1 MVGHH
6 IGRVNILKDF
16 SPVNHQDV
24 FSQACSLLPTLAF
37 FGFIHHTPQ
46 FTPATIVQFVLLCL
60 CHTHMHW
67 QTVTSFGGG
76 VGIPIYGFII
86 PLKPYYGFSTLST
99 LERFFPSFH
108 IKILVSC
115 SVFEDFCSSP
125 FIVYAIVLTISKVRI
140 LLFTKSSNRN
150 R

>member
-16 SPVNHQDV
+16 SPVHHQDV
-24 FSQACSLLPTLAF
+24 FSPSLQSPSNTRFLRLHSP
-37 FGFIHHTPQ
+37 H
-46 FTPATIVQFVLLCL
+46 ATIHTCDRCSICSSLSLS
-60 CHTHMHW
+60 HTHARANRYK
-67 QTVTSFGGG
+67 FRGGCWNTH
-76 VGIPIYGFII
+76 IWLHKS
-86 PLKPYYGFSTLST
+86 LKPYYGFSTLST